1 MARPRTAPAAGVQQE
16 DTRLHRLFGLLALA
30 AAGFGAWVLFTSPD
44 PAALDAT
51 AHVGSETRGVT
62 GGWAMGLLM
71 GLVLAWL
78 ATIDWRDLPQRLGA
92 WLRLQ
97 RRRLTLIV
105 IGGLCASVL
114 LLF

>member
-16 DTRLHRLFGLLALA
+16 NTRLHRLFGLLALA
-30 AAGFGAWVLFTSPD
+30 AAGYGAWVLFSSPD
-44 PAALDAT
+44 PAALDRT
-51 AHVGSETRGVT
+51 ARAASDTTVYS
-62 GGWAMGLLM
+62 GWAMGLLM

-78 ATIDWRDLPQRLGA
+78 ATIDWRDLPERLGA

-97 RRRLTLIV
+97 RRRLALLV

>member
-1 MARPRTAPAAGVQQE
+1 
-16 DTRLHRLFGLLALA
+16 
-30 AAGFGAWVLFTSPD
+30 
-44 PAALDAT
+44 
-51 AHVGSETRGVT
+51 
-62 GGWAMGLLM
+62 MGLLM

-78 ATIDWRDLPQRLGA
+78 ATIDWRDLPERLGA

-97 RRRLTLIV
+97 RRRLALLV

>member
-1 MARPRTAPAAGVQQE
+1 M
-16 DTRLHRLFGLLALA
+16 HRIFGLLALA
-30 AAGFGAWVLFTSPD
+30 AAGFGVWVLFTGPEPATLDRTASAVAGSP
-44 PAALDAT
+44 
-51 AHVGSETRGVT
+51 GVY

-78 ATIDWRDLPQRLGA
+78 ATIDWRDLPERFSG
-92 WLRLQ
+92 WIRLQ
-97 RRRLTLIV
+97 RRRLALLI

>member
-30 AAGFGAWVLFTSPD
+30 AAGYGAWVLFSSPD
-44 PAALDAT
+44 PAALDRT
-51 AHVGSETRGVT
+51 AHAASDTTVYS
-62 GGWAMGLLM
+62 GWAMGLLM

-78 ATIDWRDLPQRLGA
+78 ATIDWRDLPERLGA
-92 WLRLQ
+92 WVRLQ
-97 RRRLTLIV
+97 RRRLALLV

>member
-1 MARPRTAPAAGVQQE
+1 M
-16 DTRLHRLFGLLALA
+16 HRLFGLLALA
-30 AAGFGAWVLFTSPD
+30 AAGYGAWVLFSSPD

-51 AHVGSETRGVT
+51 VRVGSEPRRVT

-78 ATIDWRDLPQRLGA
+78 ATIDWRDLPERLGA

-97 RRRLTLIV
+97 RRRLALLV

>member
-1 MARPRTAPAAGVQQE
+1 M
-16 DTRLHRLFGLLALA
+16 HRLFGLLALA

-51 AHVGSETRGVT
+51 AHAGSETRGVT

>member
-51 AHVGSETRGVT
+51 AHAGSEARGVT

-78 ATIDWRDLPQRLGA
+78 ATIDWRDLPHRLGA

>member
-1 MARPRTAPAAGVQQE
+1 M
-16 DTRLHRLFGLLALA
+16 HRIFGLLALA
-30 AAGFGAWVLFTSPD
+30 AAAFGAWVLFTGPD
-44 PAALDAT
+44 PAALDEPMRAAT
-51 AHVGSETRGVT
+51 GTSGVYS
-62 GGWAMGLLM
+62 GWAMGLLM

-78 ATIDWRDLPQRLGA
+78 ATVDWRDLPERMGE

-97 RRRLTLIV
+97 RRRLTLLV